1 MAESLEDRIA
11 NVLELPEEVSD
22 EEPAA
27 EIEAPE
33 EAPEEEAPE
42 EEQEAE
48 ASDEEE
54 AEEDDEPGE
63 ELVEVEYDGV
73 LYEVPAHLKDA
84 LMRSSDYTQKTQE
97 VAQNRKTIEVA
108 LGDVKK
114 READFQFAESIWDD
128 AMKMQSIGDQVE
140 QFNTYLR
147 QNIDTLSSTDIEKV
161 RFHMDELRQQQGKLQ
176 QDLHNKHMSH
186 QQAQEQAHRELL
198 NKGTEVLKQ
207 RIPGWGA
214 ETMKQVGEYSLSRGY
229 TEQEVNSL
237 VDPRIV
243 EDRWKAMQYD
253 SLKADAKPVRQ
264 KLESAPAI
272 KTKARNP
279 MPKETR
285 RKLDTRKKLKQKSLS
300 SKEKAKVIQENIADR
315 MGL

>member
-1 MAESLEDRIA
+1 MAEASIEERIA
-11 NVLELPEEVSD
+11 DVLELPDDAGDEPAEEEV
-22 EEPAA
+22 
-27 EIEAPE
+27 EASE
-33 EAPEEEAPE
+33 EAPEEETPE
-42 EEQEAE
+42 EEQE

-97 VAQNRKTIEVA
+97 VAENRKTVEVA
-108 LGDVKK
+108 LGEIKR

-128 AMKMQSIGDQVE
+128 AMKMQSISDQVE
-140 QFNTYLR
+140 QYNTYLR
-147 QNIDTLSSTDIEKV
+147 QNIDTLSSTDIEKL

-176 QDLHNKHMSH
+176 QDLQNKHMGH
-186 QQAQEQAHRELL
+186 QQAQEQFHAELL
-198 NKGTEVLKQ
+198 KRGTEVLNQ

-214 ETMKQVGEYSLSRGY
+214 DLMKQVGEYALSRGY
-229 TEQEVNSL
+229 TEQEVNAL
-237 VDPRIV
+237 VDPRTV
-243 EDRWKAMQYD
+243 EALYKAAMYD

-264 KLESAPAI
+264 KLENAPAI

-285 RKLDTRKKLKQKSLS
+285 RKLDTRKKLKAKNLS
-300 SKEKAKVIQENIADR
+300 SKAKAKVIQDNIADR